1 MITSITIKAPT
12 RAIAPSDPI
21 TRRIRVSMSFAFS
34 APSARPYERAHD
46 YSDARPRREVLRAR
60 ALLSKRTF
68 RAHRTKDLLEASNCP

>member
-46 YSDARPRREVLRAR
+46 YL
-60 ALLSKRTF
+60 
-68 RAHRTKDLLEASNCP
+68 